1 MFDFDEGSPNKIWK
15 PMSQQ
20 FSSTTDTQQ
29 KEGRYIDP
37 RLYPCMDSCSTIPG
51 IPGPLANITG
61 YSLQSL
67 SSTWHCN
74 KWKGGAGNLFL
85 YTIQIVWRV
94 LYINWSCQGLYF
106 LCYISKGLTS
116 THCFSSWA
124 GFFFLGS
131 WAAASPTA
139 IFRHITVGLRVKS
152 GTCPSFSCFQT
163 TLSFDESKSC
173 KQMYKQA
180 SLN

>member
-1 MFDFDEGSPNKIWK
+1 
-15 PMSQQ
+15 MSQQ
-20 FSSTTDTQQ
+20 FSSTMDTQQ

-85 YTIQIVWRV
+85 PYK
-94 LYINWSCQGLYF
+94 LFEELCINWSCQGLYF
-106 LCYISKGLTS
+106 LCYICIERFDFNTLLLKL
-116 THCFSSWA
+116 SW
-124 GFFFLGS
+124 FFFSGHERL
-131 WAAASPTA
+131 PPQQLY
-139 IFRHITVGLRVKS
+139 FDITVGLRVKS
-152 GTCPSFSCFQT
+152 GTCPSFSCF
-163 TLSFDESKSC
+163 
-173 KQMYKQA
+173 KQHCLLMRVRVANKCINMH
-180 SLN
+180 L

>member
-85 YTIQIVWRV
+85 YHTNCLKSFVYKLELPGSV
-94 LYINWSCQGLYF
+94 FSLLYIERFDFNTLLLKLSR
-106 LCYISKGLTS
+106 
-116 THCFSSWA
+116 
-124 GFFFLGS
+124 FFFLGS

-139 IFRHITVGLRVKS
+139 IFRHNSGLACQKRHVSKLLM
-152 GTCPSFSCFQT
+152 FSNNIVFWW
-163 TLSFDESKSC
+163 E
-173 KQMYKQA
+173 
-180 SLN
+180 

>member
-85 YTIQIVWRV
+85 PYK
-94 LYINWSCQGLYF
+94 LFEELCINWSCQGLYF
-106 LCYISKGLTS
+106 LCYICIERFDFNTLLLKL
-116 THCFSSWA
+116 SW
-124 GFFFLGS
+124 FFFLGS

-139 IFRHITVGLRVKS
+139 IFRHNSGLACQKRHVSKLLM
-152 GTCPSFSCFQT
+152 FQT

-173 KQMYKQA
+173 KQMYKHA